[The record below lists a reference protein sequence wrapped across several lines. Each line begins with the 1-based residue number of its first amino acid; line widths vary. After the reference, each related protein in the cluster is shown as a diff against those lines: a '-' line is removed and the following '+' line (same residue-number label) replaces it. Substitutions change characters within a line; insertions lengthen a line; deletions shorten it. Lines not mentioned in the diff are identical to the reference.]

1 MYGLAII
8 DLVMIVLYFL
18 VVLGMGYYSA
28 RRIKNQE
35 DYFLGGRRFGKLIQ
49 TFAAFGQAT
58 SVENAVG
65 MTVITARNGIAGILQ
80 TISGVFYM
88 PLYWITSI
96 WYRRLRTITL
106 GDFFEERFESKGI
119 AAFYSLVSAVFFMLI
134 IGLGFL
140 AMTKTIT
147 AITEK
152 PISELNQQEQVE
164 YSQARELEKLED
176 KDSRLLMPTEKER
189 LRELRLLK
197 PRMEFSYLK
206 SSWVLW
212 IVAIV
217 VILYAGFGGLE
228 AAFLNDTLQ
237 GILILVL
244 SMLLL
249 PFSYA
254 KIQEVFNVDGFNGV
268 VDVARSN
275 LSESSFEMW
284 GSPALTDFTWYYL
297 VVLTITIFIN
307 ISTQANQLTATGSA
321 KDDYTARFGFTSGIF
336 LKRISSLFW
345 GITAFFLIILYSE
358 FLHNPDYLWGKA
370 TRDLLGGLNMGL
382 VGLMIA
388 CLAAALMSTATALM
402 ITASSLI
409 THNLVR
415 PLFPNLKEKDYLN
428 IGKLNGLIIIVG
440 GVFIAKSFDNIF
452 NMLKI
457 LWEFNIIIAACFWL
471 GMKWRRAN
479 RKAAWAS
486 ALSTAIIFF
495 ILQVTI
501 PLIPGVR
508 QNDYLAKTVEP
519 ITLSEQY
526 TARDVDVQ
534 QRDKERELWRD
545 LNMKGLA
552 EGEMPDRLTV
562 GERFTKVFKTPEKSI
577 FWSQGISYNEND
589 MVTGSGML
597 SLELLALDA
606 IGVDLSKNDYAMN
619 ETIRLLIRSIW
630 PFLILV
636 LVAMF
641 TSPQSKEHL
650 DRFYVKMKTPSV
662 ADKEEDERQMK
673 LSYENPS
680 RFDHKKMFSNSSW
693 EFEKWERIDIKGV
706 LIFTLGGSLLLFVLY
721 LLSLIGG

>member
-1 MYGLAII
+1 
-8 DLVMIVLYFL
+8 
-18 VVLGMGYYSA
+18 
-28 RRIKNQE
+28 
-35 DYFLGGRRFGKLIQ
+35 
-49 TFAAFGQAT
+49 
-58 SVENAVG
+58 
-65 MTVITARNGIAGILQ
+65 
-80 TISGVFYM
+80 
-88 PLYWITSI
+88 
-96 WYRRLRTITL
+96 
-106 GDFFEERFESKGI
+106 
-119 AAFYSLVSAVFFMLI
+119 
-134 IGLGFL
+134 
-140 AMTKTIT
+140 
-147 AITEK
+147 
-152 PISELNQQEQVE
+152 
-164 YSQARELEKLED
+164 
-176 KDSRLLMPTEKER
+176 
-189 LRELRLLK
+189 
-197 PRMEFSYLK
+197 
-206 SSWVLW
+206 
-212 IVAIV
+212 
-217 VILYAGFGGLE
+217 
-228 AAFLNDTLQ
+228 
-237 GILILVL
+237 
-244 SMLLL
+244 
-249 PFSYA
+249 
-254 KIQEVFNVDGFNGV
+254 
-268 VDVARSN
+268 
-275 LSESSFEMW
+275 
-284 GSPALTDFTWYYL
+284 
-297 VVLTITIFIN
+297 
-307 ISTQANQLTATGSA
+307 
-321 KDDYTARFGFTSGIF
+321 
-336 LKRISSLFW
+336 
-345 GITAFFLIILYSE
+345 
-358 FLHNPDYLWGKA
+358 
-370 TRDLLGGLNMGL
+370 
-382 VGLMIA
+382 
-388 CLAAALMSTATALM
+388 
-402 ITASSLI
+402 
-409 THNLVR
+409 
-415 PLFPNLKEKDYLN
+415 
-428 IGKLNGLIIIVG
+428 
-440 GVFIAKSFDNIF
+440 
-452 NMLKI
+452 
-457 LWEFNIIIAACFWL
+457 CFWL

>member
-1 MYGLAII
+1 MYGLALI
-8 DLVMIVLYFL
+8 DLVMIAVYFL
-18 VVLGMGYYSA
+18 AVLGMGYYSA

-106 GDFFEERFESKGI
+106 GDFFEERFNSKGI
-119 AAFYSLVSAVFFMLI
+119 AAFYALVSAVFFMMI

-152 PISELNQQEQVE
+152 PVSELSKEERTE
-164 YSQARELEKLED
+164 YHLALELEKLES
-176 KDSRLLMPTEKER
+176 KDSRLLIPSEEER
-189 LRELRLLK
+189 LKDLRLLK
-197 PRMEFSYLK
+197 PRKEFSYLS

-212 IVAIV
+212 TVAII

-249 PFSYA
+249 PFSYM
-254 KIQEVFNVDGFNGV
+254 KIQEVFNVEGLRGV
-268 VDVARSN
+268 IEVARSN
-275 LSESSFEMW
+275 LPESSFEMW
-284 GSPALTDFTWYYL
+284 GLPALTDFTWYYL

-321 KDDYTARFGFTSGIF
+321 KDDYTARFGFTSGIY

-345 GITAFFLIILYSE
+345 GITAFLLIILYSD

-370 TRDLLGGLNMGL
+370 TRDLLGGLKIGL

-388 CLAAALMSTATALM
+388 SLAAALMSTATALM
-402 ITASSLI
+402 ITSSSLL

-415 PLFPNLKEKDYLN
+415 PLFPRLKEKTYLHV
-428 IGKLNGLIIIVG
+428 GKVNGLIIVVG
-440 GVFIAKSFDNIF
+440 GVLVAKSFDNIF

-457 LWEFNIIIAACFWL
+457 LWEFNIIIAAGFWL

-479 RKAAWAS
+479 RKAAWTS
-486 ALSTAIIFF
+486 ALSTAFLFF
-495 ILQVTI
+495 ILQITI
-501 PLIPGVR
+501 PMIPGVR
-508 QNDYLAKTVEP
+508 QSQYLAKTVEP
-519 ITLSEQY
+519 ITMSEQY
-526 TARDVDVQ
+526 TARQVDVEK
-534 QRDKERELWRD
+534 RDKEIELWRD
-545 LNMKGLA
+545 LNLEGLE
-552 EGEMPDRLTV
+552 EGEMPERLTV
-562 GERFTKVFKTPEKSI
+562 GERFTRVFNTPQKSI
-577 FWSQGISYNEND
+577 FWSQGISLNENNE
-589 MVTGSGML
+589 VTGSGML
-597 SLELLALDA
+597 TLELVALDA
-606 IGVDLSKNDYAMN
+606 LGFDLSKNNYALN

-641 TSPQSKEHL
+641 TRPQPREHL

-662 ADKEEDERQMK
+662 ADKEEDKLQME

-680 RFDHKKMFSNSSW
+680 RFDYKKMFPNSNW
-693 EFEKWERIDIKGV
+693 EFEKWEKLDVKGIV
-706 LIFTLGGSLLLFVLY
+706 IFIFGGGLLLFILY